1 MSGRYEITSA
11 GTTVEIT
18 DPFGCVLTL
27 YDGAHPTMTG
37 AIRQLLADLAAV
49 SAERDLLAR
58 EISEADDLARH
69 FVRDRPTLRARG
81 AIVLQ
86 ADEIAKLRAA
96 APQPQVAVTDAICDR
111 VADRINHGAFE
122 ARPWAIAKRY
132 LEEFQSELGPAL
144 GLAAWREPTDVE
156 CAAIVKAYHA
166 DPESSFGRA
175 MFNAV
180 KEVLGGGE

>member
-86 ADEIAKLRAA
+86 ADEIGKLRAQLA
-96 APQPQVAVTDAICDR
+96 EYENAPVVAIT
-111 VADRINHGAFE
+111 G
-122 ARPWAIAKRY
+122 
-132 LEEFQSELGPAL
+132 AL
-144 GLAAWREPTDVE
+144 GGIGYTSADKIPPIGTELIARK
-156 CAAIVKAYHA
+156 VK
-166 DPESSFGRA
+166 
-175 MFNAV
+175 
-180 KEVLGGGE
+180 K

>member
-1 MSGRYEITSA
+1 MSAKFTPGPWSCQL
-11 GTTVEIT
+11 VKIT

-86 ADEIAKLRAA
+86 ADEIGKLRAQLA
-96 APQPQVAVTDAICDR
+96 EYENAPTVAYLATPVSGDYAGYHGDSVGMTPGSAIMDAKTR
-111 VADRINHGAFE
+111 FYAE
-122 ARPWAIAKRY
+122 
-132 LEEFQSELGPAL
+132 
-144 GLAAWREPTDVE
+144 
-156 CAAIVKAYHA
+156 
-166 DPESSFGRA
+166 
-175 MFNAV
+175 FNAV
-180 KEVLGGGE
+180 ELIARPKVKK